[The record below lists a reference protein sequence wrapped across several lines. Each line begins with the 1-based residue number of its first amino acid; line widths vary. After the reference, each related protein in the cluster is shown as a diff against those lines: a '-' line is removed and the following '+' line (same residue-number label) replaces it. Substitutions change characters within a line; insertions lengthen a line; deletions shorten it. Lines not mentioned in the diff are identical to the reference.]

1 MSRKTDAQVRDEL
14 RRIHRHFTGE
24 QYDDMRTDRPG
35 CSGIVLGT
43 VVGTFLWVVIV
54 GLLLLLTGCA
64 KTEREGRTVRRWSEQ
79 GEQGG
84 VPFSKTGEETSQV
97 SETTKTGVDPQALA
111 AVVTT
116 AVRAAMA
123 AGTGGLGFGIPE
135 AVAGI
140 ATAGAGIAALL
151 QSRKAARKQTE
162 ADVAWDAEREA
173 QIKAAL
179 MTPPPKG
186 TT

>member
-1 MSRKTDAQVRDEL
+1 MSGKSDKEVRDEL
-14 RRIHRHFTGE
+14 RRIHRQFTGE
-24 QYDDMRTDRPG
+24 QCDDMRTDRPG
-35 CSGIVLGT
+35 CSGICTGA
-43 VVGTFLWVVIV
+43 VGLVLWVVIV
-54 GLLLLLTGCA
+54 GLLLLLCTGCA
-64 KTEREGRTVRRWSEQ
+64 KTEREGRTVRRLIEH
-79 GEQGG
+79 GEHGG
-84 VPFSKTGEETSQV
+84 VPFSKTAEETSET
-97 SETTKTGVDPQALA
+97 SETTTTGVDTQAIA

-162 ADVAWDAEREA
+162 ADAAWDAEREA

>member
-24 QYDDMRTDRPG
+24 QYDEHQANAG
-35 CSGIVLGT
+35 GGWYVLGT
-43 VVGTFLWVVIV
+43 
-54 GLLLLLTGCA
+54 LLCLALLACVMLLTGCA

-79 GEQGG
+79 GDQGG
-84 VPFSKTGEETSQV
+84 VPFSKAGEEV
-97 SETTKTGVDPQALA
+97 SETSETTTTGVDTQAIA

-123 AGTGGLGFGIPE
+123 AGTGGIGFGLPE

-162 ADVAWDAEREA
+162 ADAAWDAEREA
-173 QIKAAL
+173 SIKAAKL
-179 MTPPPKG
+179 EQPWTTKG